1 MNPQEP
7 PGTLRNLQELS
18 GTLRNLLKTF
28 PMYTTL
34 LTSLDNGI
42 LTVTINRPEKLNA
55 LNKDVIS
62 ELAAVLTEI
71 ESNTEIRSAL
81 ITGAGPKSFV
91 AGADISEFVGLS
103 KEEGEALARRGQDT
117 VFNRIEQSSK
127 PIVAAI
133 NGFALGGGCELAMS
147 CHFRLASDNAKF
159 GQPEVNLGLI
169 PGYGGTQRL
178 VQLVGKGRALEL
190 LLSGNMIDAATA
202 QQWGLVNHVTS
213 AEDLLPRTRALL
225 ETINGKAPL
234 AVAHCIK
241 AANAVFDETQNG
253 YEAEIRSFGACFAT
267 NDMREGTSAF
277 LEKRKAQF
285 SGS

>member
-1 MNPQEP
+1 
-7 PGTLRNLQELS
+7 
-18 GTLRNLLKTF
+18 
-28 PMYTTL
+28 MYTTL

-42 LTVTINRPEKLNA
+42 FTVTINRPEKLNA
-55 LNKDVIS
+55 LNRDVIS
-62 ELAAVLTEI
+62 ELSAVLTEI
-71 ESNTEIRSAL
+71 ESNPEIRSVI

-103 KEEGEALARRGQDT
+103 KSEGEDLARRGQET
-117 VFNRIEQSSK
+117 VFNRIERSAK

-147 CHFRLASDNAKF
+147 CHFRLASDNARF

-202 QQWGLVNHVTS
+202 QQWGLVNHITT
-213 AEDLLPRTRALL
+213 AEELLPKTRALL
-225 ETINGKAPL
+225 ETINSKAPL

-241 AANAVFDETQNG
+241 AANAVYDETQNG
-253 YEAEIRSFGACFAT
+253 YETEITSFGACFST
-267 NDMREGTSAF
+267 DDMREGTTAF
-277 LEKRKAQF
+277 LEKRKPAF
-285 SGS
+285 TGK